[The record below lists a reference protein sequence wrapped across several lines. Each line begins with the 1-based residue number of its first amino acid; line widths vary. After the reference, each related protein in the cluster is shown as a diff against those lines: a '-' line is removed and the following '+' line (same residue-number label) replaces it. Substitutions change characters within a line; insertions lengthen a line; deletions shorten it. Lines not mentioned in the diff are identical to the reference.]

1 MIKEW
6 TIEAL
11 DQRLQEKKQSAMY
24 LYTPM
29 CGTCKLAGKML
40 EVTAA
45 AIQDTEVGKA
55 DLNYVEPLAERYQ
68 IESVPCLLLFKDGQ
82 MVQKI
87 YKFESVP
94 TIFEAFRELSG
105 QPANQ

>member
-6 TIEAL
+6 NI
-11 DQRLQEKKQSAMY
+11 DQLNTHIQTGESTAMY

-45 AIQDTEVGKA
+45 AVKEPVIGKA
-55 DLNYVEPLAERYQ
+55 DLNYVESLAEKYE
-68 IESVPCLLLFKDGQ
+68 IESVPCLLLFKDGRLQ
-82 MVQKI
+82 EKI

-94 TIFEAFRELSG
+94 TLFEAFQRLTL
-105 QPANQ
+105 QTK

>member
-1 MIKEW
+1 MQEW
-6 TIEAL
+6 SIEEL
-11 DQRLQEKKQSAMY
+11 DERLKNQQQSAMY

-29 CGTCKLAGKML
+29 CGTCKLAGRML

-45 AIQDTEVGKA
+45 AIRDTDIGKA
-55 DLNYVEPLAERYQ
+55 DLNFVEPLAERYQ

-82 MVQKI
+82 MVRKI

-94 TIFEAFRELSG
+94 TIFEAFEQLSN
-105 QPANQ
+105 QPVQK

>member
-6 TIEAL
+6 TIKDL
-11 DQRLQEKKQSAMY
+11 DQRLESGKQSAMY

-45 AIQDTEVGKA
+45 AVTDTDIGKA
-55 DLNYVEPLAERYQ
+55 DLNYVEPLAERYK

-82 MVQKI
+82 MVEKI

-94 TIFEAFRELSG
+94 TIFEAFGQLS
-105 QPANQ
+105 QEPAQK

>member
-6 TIEAL
+6 TIEDL
-11 DQRLQEKKQSAMY
+11 DQRLKEKKQSAMY

-40 EVTAA
+40 EVTAV
-45 AIQDTEVGKA
+45 AIQDTEIGKA

-82 MVQKI
+82 MVRKI

-94 TIFEAFRELSG
+94 TIFEAFGELSR

>member
-1 MIKEW
+1 MKEW
-6 TIEAL
+6 TIEDL
-11 DQRLQEKKQSAMY
+11 DQRLQEKKQAAMY

-45 AIQDTEVGKA
+45 AISDTEIGKA

-68 IESVPCLLLFKDGQ
+68 IESVPCLLLFKDGEL
-82 MVQKI
+82 VQKM

-94 TIFEAFRELSG
+94 TIFEAFGDLSA